1 MRALVAL
8 AGAAFTAAACYAL
21 GSVIAAR
28 VGVRLRRLEKF
39 PLAFVLGA
47 SVLHLAI
54 FAVLALHIAY
64 KPVLWL
70 VLAACVGIAIHTGD
84 WRWPAAEEVAPG
96 TQMPR
101 AIRYVFGVI
110 AAVFTTLYLF
120 NAWAPEISPDGSS
133 YHLGLTARYLRARG
147 FERITTNMLATF
159 SGGVDMLYV
168 PAFAIGHHS
177 AAALL
182 HFTFLIALALMVL
195 AYGQRIGKPL
205 AGAAAALLVYASPVV
220 GIDGTTAYTDVAT
233 AAIVFAVFYWM
244 QLWDENRDHRILIVI
259 GLLAGYCYAAKYTAF
274 VMIVYAIGFIIW
286 RTRQWQPALTVA
298 GCSLIMIVPWLMKN
312 WIYVHNPVAPFANL
326 WFPNPYFYVAV
337 EKDWTATLRDYR
349 LQNLWALPLEVT
361 VRGLATQGLLG
372 PVFLAAPLVLLAL
385 RNREGRKLLLPCA
398 LVLLPYI
405 GNIGTR
411 FLISSLP
418 FLSLA
423 LALKLEAAAPVLLV
437 AVILFHAVTSWPSV
451 TRTYCDTWVWSLH
464 DIPFKAALR
473 IIPEGT
479 FLADHLDY
487 QWARMLE
494 TQVPPGKLVFSF
506 TGVPDAYTTR
516 EVLISY
522 WGALNND
529 IADALTMG
537 WSRPWQPDKVWIFS
551 VPKQKYRRLRVVQTG
566 TATIRQE
573 QWNIHELRF
582 FHDGMELP
590 RRPEWRLQA
599 WPDPWG
605 VQRAFD
611 NSEATRWRSW
621 DTLRPGMWMSVDF
634 GQDELVD
641 QVRVELSGDEWEARM
656 QLETMDVTGHW
667 IPLTAHLELRKAV
680 YSGLLRRAAT
690 YEAHLRGVDYF
701 LIKDSDYG
709 AKDYAEY
716 PESWG
721 WTRLDHAYGASL
733 YRVNP

>member
-8 AGAAFTAAACYAL
+8 AGAVFTAAACYAL

-28 VGVRLRRLEKF
+28 VGVRLRRVEKF
-39 PLAFVLGA
+39 PLAFVVGA

-70 VLAACVGIAIHTGD
+70 LLAACVGMALRTGD
-84 WRWPAAEEVAPG
+84 WRLPASEGTPTG

-101 AIRYVFGVI
+101 AVCYLFGII

-120 NAWAPEISPDGSS
+120 NAWAPEISPDGAS
-133 YHLGLTARYLRARG
+133 YHLGLAARYLRAHG

-177 AAALL
+177 ASALL

-195 AYGQRIGKPL
+195 AYGKRIGKPL

-233 AAIVFAVFYWM
+233 AAIVFAVYYWT

-286 RTRQWQPALTVA
+286 RTREWRPALTVL
-298 GCSLIMIVPWLMKN
+298 GCSFIMIAPWVIKN
-312 WIYVHNPVAPFANL
+312 WIYVHNPVAPFANQ
-326 WFPNPYFYVAV
+326 WFPNPYFYVSV

-349 LQNLWALPLEVT
+349 LKNLWALPLEVT
-361 VRGLATQGLLG
+361 VRGLVTQGLLG
-372 PVFLAAPLVLLAL
+372 PVFLAAPLALLAL
-385 RNREGRKLLLPCA
+385 RQREGRKLLLPCA

-423 LALKLEAAAPVLLV
+423 LALTLEAAAPLLLV
-437 AVILFHAVTSWPSV
+437 AVILVHAVTSWPSV
-451 TRTYCDTWVWSLH
+451 MRTYSDTWVWSLR

-473 IIPEGT
+473 IIPEKI
-479 FLADHLDY
+479 FLADHWDY
-487 QWARMLE
+487 QWARMIE
-494 TQVPPGKLVFSF
+494 TEVPPGKLVFTF

-529 IADALTMG
+529 IGDALIMG
-537 WSRPWQPDKVWIFS
+537 WNKGWQPDKMWIFS
-551 VPKQKYRRLRVVQTG
+551 VPKQKYRRLRLVQTG

-573 QWNIHELRF
+573 QWSVHEMRF
-582 FHDGMELP
+582 FDDGMELP
-590 RRPEWRLQA
+590 RRPEWRLEA
-599 WPDPWG
+599 WPDPWA

-621 DTLRPGMWMSVDF
+621 DTLRPGMWMAVDF
-634 GQDELVD
+634 GREQPVD

-656 QLETMDVTGHW
+656 HLETMDATGRW
-667 IPLTAHLELRKAV
+667 VPLTAHLELQNAL
-680 YSGLLRRAAT
+680 YPGLLRRAAT

-701 LIKDSDYG
+701 LIKDDDFG

-716 PESWG
+716 PETWG